1 MNKLIY
7 GFINDINCSKIP
19 KNKIFSFLIFFI
31 DNYKNK
37 LIKGYFTD
45 YLI

>member
-19 KNKIFSFLIFFI
+19 KNKIFFSYFFFI
-31 DNYKNK
+31 DYYKK
-37 LIKGYFTD
+37 
-45 YLI
+45 